1 MYYNDTMEDS
11 QRYLRLALTFL
22 GKHCLPTDPL
32 NYCVWYEY
40 ASGKNEDL
48 SAAIDEYLARETAFS
63 KEAVRNLF
71 DLHIAGNEEKVSR
84 LVREE
89 LKKLFIEVIG
99 AIQTTNQ
106 HFSESENNLEAIND
120 TLKPSLS
127 EVDIEKIVNQ
137 IKDEISRLEA
147 SSASFK
153 EQLNQATHEI
163 DRLKARMAQY
173 RREASLDPLTGIANR
188 RGFEKKLVQAIENAS
203 KNRVPLCVI
212 MADIDHFKKVND
224 THGHTV
230 GDNVIRMVAATIR
243 DAIKGKDLAA
253 RIGGEEF
260 AILLPDTPFEGATV
274 LAENIRIMFE
284 QLDLKKKNTG
294 ERLGKINL
302 SFGVTHYKDS
312 ESADSFLNRADQA
325 LYQSKKTGR
334 NKVTGL

>member
-1 MYYNDTMEDS
+1 MHYDDTVEES

-48 SAAIDEYLARETAFS
+48 NAAIDEYLQRETAFS
-63 KEAVRNLF
+63 KEAIRNLF
-71 DLHIAGNEEKVSR
+71 DLHIAGSEEKVNK

-99 AIQTTNQ
+99 AIQTTNE
-106 HFSESENNLEAIND
+106 HFCESENNLEAIND

-127 EVDIEKIVNQ
+127 EADIEKIVSQ
-137 IKDEISRLEA
+137 IKDEIGRLQT

-153 EQLNQATHEI
+153 NQLNQATSEI
-163 DRLKARMAQY
+163 ERLKARMARY
-173 RREASLDPLTGIANR
+173 RKEAFLDPLTGIANR
-188 RGFEKKLVQAIENAS
+188 RGFEKNLLQAIDNANKEGVS
-203 KNRVPLCVI
+203 LCAI
-212 MADIDHFKKVND
+212 MADIDHFKRIND

-230 GDNVIRMVAATIR
+230 GDNVIRMVAITIK

-260 AILLPDTPFEGATV
+260 AILLPDTPFDGANI
-274 LAENIRIMFE
+274 LAEKMRLLFE

-294 ERLGKINL
+294 ERLGKITL
-302 SFGVTHYKDS
+302 SFGVTRYKNS
-312 ESADSFLNRADQA
+312 ESADSFMNRVDQA